1 MRIFIFILVLILLN
15 WARRVEEDFSSWN
28 ENNIQKQFDLI
39 QIKVTDNKTPPTPTV
54 IKPRTAWLLRR
65 KKRWRMWL
73 RSRVCPYGAG
83 DPWRRR
89 RTNRSRSHPPCLIK
103 FLCVHKLSVCACV
116 RAYVSV
122 CVLVTFQ
129 EVITAGKVTYTPTT
143 PVKTQNLKTYPLRDF
158 HHG

>member
-1 MRIFIFILVLILLN
+1 
-15 WARRVEEDFSSWN
+15 
-28 ENNIQKQFDLI
+28 
-39 QIKVTDNKTPPTPTV
+39 
-54 IKPRTAWLLRR
+54 
-65 KKRWRMWL
+65 MWL

-89 RTNRSRSHPPCLIK
+89 RTDRSRSHPPCLIK

-129 EVITAGKVTYTPTT
+129 EVITAGKVTYMPTT

-158 HHG
+158 HHGQDIFSLILPQNLPGTDVGVEAGHLSFKHEPATSLLLNKSLFPTRTTKTWEVCVSDNSTKNFHMKGDD